1 LDFNKRLKIAIRNAL
16 QYYAIVVIAALLGL
30 WLLTEFNLYKMN
42 GDFELLVFVK
52 SIANAWGITLIM
64 ILLGYSLVTIPRSW

>member
-1 LDFNKRLKIAIRNAL
+1 MDFNKRLKIAIRNAL